1 MLNVIIK
8 AVFFIIGKIG
18 DIVLFPIFTL
28 INTIFP
34 TVAFSLNYVFN
45 YLSYG
50 LQYVKFFFLTLGI
63 PAICIQLVIA
73 IFTFHFSLFIGIR
86 AYLFTVKIYDKFKP

>member
-18 DIVLFPIFTL
+18 DIVLYPIFAL

-34 TVAFSLNYVFN
+34 TVSFSLNYVFN

-63 PAICIQLVIA
+63 PSICIQIVIA
-73 IFTFHFSLFIGIR
+73 IFTFHFSLFIGVR
-86 AYLFTVKIYDKFKP
+86 SYLFVMKVYDKFKP

>member
-18 DIVLFPIFTL
+18 DIVLFPIFAL

-34 TVAFSLNYVFN
+34 TVGFSLNYVFN
-45 YLSYG
+45 YLNFG

-63 PAICIQLVIA
+63 PSICIQLVIA
-73 IFTFHFSLFIGIR
+73 IFTFHLSLFIGIR
-86 AYLFTVKIYDKFKP
+86 YYLFAVKIYNKFKP